1 MSEQAVENLEL
12 FAEEVRDFLSDNLS
26 ERLRIE
32 GANCAGIYA
41 DKPVALEW
49 LQILNNQGWA
59 VPHWPVEYG
68 GTGWSLAQHH
78 IFQHECVLTSAPRIT
93 PNATHMVGPV
103 LMKYG
108 TDKQKNELLPRIR
121 SGEDWW
127 AQGYSEPGSGS
138 DLASLQCRAESDGD
152 DYIINGSKIWTTHA
166 HFSNKMFA
174 LVRTDSSGRKQQ
186 GITFLLLDLDLPGI
200 SIRPLISISGD
211 HEFNQVF
218 FEDVRV
224 PKSGLVGEENDGWTV
239 AKYLLE
245 HERAGTQS
253 PSFSVALERIRAFV
267 AKGDI
272 QHRSDLASDPSFQ
285 LKAIEVE
292 MQISNLE
299 AIEVKILSSI
309 NAGEPVGALSSLMK
323 IQISNTKQAVSE
335 LGLRATEHYAAPFQP
350 DARLYGSNF
359 DPIGPKDAV
368 TFVPKYLN
376 DRAATIYGGSNEIQ
390 KNIIAKQL
398 IGL

>member
-1 MSEQAVENLEL
+1 MSKLAEDRLEL
-12 FAEEVRDFLSDNLS
+12 FREEVRDFLSDNLS
-26 ERLRIE
+26 KKLRIE

-49 LQILNNQGWA
+49 LKILNNHGWA

-68 GTGWSLAQHH
+68 GTGWSLPMHH
-78 IFQHECVLTSAPRIT
+78 IFIRECFLASAPRIT

-103 LMKYG
+103 LMEYG
-108 TDKQKNELLPRIR
+108 TDQQKSELLPRIR

-127 AQGYSEPGSGS
+127 AQGYSEPNSGS

-174 LVRTDSSGRKQQ
+174 LVRTDSAGRKQE
-186 GITFLLLDLDLPGI
+186 GITFLLLDLDTPGI

-218 FEDVRV
+218 FENVRV
-224 PKSGLVGEENDGWTV
+224 PKSGIVGEEHNGWCV
-239 AKYLLE
+239 AKYLLQ

-253 PSFSVALERIRAFV
+253 PNFYVALRRIRRFASQANDTDGSV
-267 AKGDI
+267 
-272 QHRSDLASDPSFQ
+272 LASDPAFSR
-285 LKAIEVE
+285 KSIEAE
-292 MQISNLE
+292 LQIANLE
-299 AIEVKILSSI
+299 AIEYKVLSSI
-309 NAGEPVGALSSLMK
+309 EAGEPVGALSSVMK
-323 IQISNTKQAVSE
+323 LQISNTKQIVSE
-335 LGLRATEHYAAPFQP
+335 LGLLACEYYSAPFQP
-350 DARLYGSNF
+350 AARQYGNNF
-359 DPIGPKDAV
+359 ESIGPSEAV

-390 KNIIAKQL
+390 KNIISKQL

>member
-1 MSEQAVENLEL
+1 MSEHDSADLDA
-12 FAEEVRDFLSDNLS
+12 FAEEVRDFLSDNLT
-26 ERLRIE
+26 EQLRTE
-32 GANCAGIYA
+32 GENCAGIYA
-41 DKPVALEW
+41 DKPVAFEW
-49 LQILNNQGWA
+49 LQILNRKGWA

-68 GTGWSLAQHH
+68 GTGWSLPQRH
-78 IFQHECVLTSAPRIT
+78 IFQRECVLASAPRIT

-103 LMKYG
+103 LMKFG
-108 TDKQKNELLPRIR
+108 TALQKEELLPRIR
-121 SGEDWW
+121 SGQDWW
-127 AQGYSEPGSGS
+127 AQGYSEPESGS
-138 DLASLQCRAESDGD
+138 DLASLQCRAETDGD

-174 LVRTDSSGRKQQ
+174 LVRTDSTGRKQE

-218 FEDVRV
+218 FENVRA
-224 PKSGLVGEENDGWTV
+224 PKTGIVGEEHKGWGV

-245 HERAGTQS
+245 HERAGSQS
-253 PSFSVALERIRAFV
+253 PSFNVALQRIRAFV
-267 AKGDI
+267 AQGAKDAAYN
-272 QHRSDLASDPSFQ
+272 LASDPSFKR
-285 LKAIEVE
+285 KAIEAE
-292 MQISNLE
+292 MEIANLE
-299 AIEVKILSSI
+299 ALEFKILSSM
-309 NAGEPVGALSSLMK
+309 NAGEPVGVLSSLMK
-323 IQISNTKQAVSE
+323 IHISNTKQIISE
-335 LGLRATEHYAAPFQP
+335 LGMRACEHYALPFQP
-350 DARLYGSNF
+350 EARQYGSNF
-359 DPIGPKDAV
+359 DPIGPEGAV